1 MQAVDELARRSTSW
15 TFRKRVCQLGQ
26 HPACGDKEPIE
37 ALDKCIYPLMMLV
50 TRVEHRDVEKG
61 ICKAGV
67 HASSLLG
74 KSVQIVIV
82 VHGQIAFTGVD
93 GADQILEPVREALAW
108 STFWQDDDFRGIF
121 KMDTFGKLDRIM
133 QDSGGDAHG

>member
-1 MQAVDELARRSTSW
+1 MQKKVSA
-15 TFRKRVCQLGQ
+15 KQ
-26 HPACGDKEPIE
+26 
-37 ALDKCIYPLMMLV
+37 AL
-50 TRVEHRDVEKG
+50 
-61 ICKAGV
+61 

-74 KSVQIVIV
+74 KYVQVVIV
-82 VHGQIAFTGVD
+82 VYGQIAFTGVD

-108 STFWQDDDFRGIF
+108 SAFWQDDDFRGIF